1 MNAMVEKLIRV
12 EREIAEDRGPFV
24 LFAFLLREDAPGVW
38 DLIVSAPWISQN
50 ESDSLKYIARR
61 VQGVLSPEEML
72 KLSRI
77 VMIEQDDPALEAIQ
91 KWFQIEHGAE
101 EIHNSNF
108 FGLEIKHGFI
118 ITARHNGSPAAND
131 CIKPGRQQPELI

>member
-50 ESDSLKYIARR
+50 ESDSLISL
-61 VQGVLSPEEML
+61 V
-72 KLSRI
+72 
-77 VMIEQDDPALEAIQ
+77 
-91 KWFQIEHGAE
+91 
-101 EIHNSNF
+101 
-108 FGLEIKHGFI
+108 
-118 ITARHNGSPAAND
+118 
-131 CIKPGRQQPELI
+131 